1 MRRLV
6 AVFCATLFLAAT
18 ARAADVDE
26 LIKQLKD
33 KDSDVRRAAAKSL
46 SEMGMEAKPAL
57 PALTK
62 ALKDDDKFV
71 RRFSAQSIGELG
83 ADAKDAVPALKDA
96 LLKDSAKEVVDAAAG
111 ALAKIGPDGVTP
123 LTDLV
128 KDKKK
133 DLKTRKTAV
142 SALGSMGKD
151 VSKPAIAA
159 LSDALKDNELRI
171 DAVTALGDLG
181 PDAKSAVDAISDALK
196 DNKDRN
202 FRQAANAALARI
214 RGRK

>member
-1 MRRLV
+1 M
-6 AVFCATLFLAAT
+6 LFLAAT

-26 LIKQLKD
+26 LIKHLKD

-46 SEMGMEAKPAL
+46 SEMGMEAKPAM
-57 PALTK
+57 PALMK

-71 RRFSAQSIGELG
+71 RRFSAQSLGELG
-83 ADAKDAVPALKDA
+83 SEAKDAVPALKDA
-96 LLKDSAKEVVDAAAG
+96 LLKDPAREVTDAAAG
-111 ALAKIGPDGVTP
+111 ALAKTGPDGVTT
-123 LTDLV
+123 LVDLL

-142 SALGSMGKD
+142 SALGSMAKD

-171 DAVTALGDLG
+171 EAVSALGDLG
-181 PDAKSAVDAISDALK
+181 PEAKPAVDAIIDALK

-214 RGRK
+214 RGKK

>member
-1 MRRLV
+1 MRRLITV
-6 AVFCATLFLAAT
+6 ICAALFLAAT

-33 KDSDVRRAAAKSL
+33 KDSDVRRAAAKAL
-46 SEMGMEAKPAL
+46 SEIGMEAKPAL

-71 RRFSAQSIGELG
+71 RRFSVQSLGELG
-83 ADAKDAVPALKDA
+83 PEAKDAVPGLKDA

-111 ALAKIGPDGVTP
+111 ALAKVGPDGVT
-123 LTDLV
+123 TLV
-128 KDKKK
+128 ELIKDKKK
-133 DLKTRKTAV
+133 DLKTRKTAI
-142 SALGSMGKD
+142 SAFGSMGKD
-151 VSKPAIAA
+151 VSKPAITA

-171 DAVTALGDLG
+171 EAVTALGDLG
-181 PDAKSAVDAISDALK
+181 PDAKSAVDAITDALK

-214 RGRK
+214 RGKK